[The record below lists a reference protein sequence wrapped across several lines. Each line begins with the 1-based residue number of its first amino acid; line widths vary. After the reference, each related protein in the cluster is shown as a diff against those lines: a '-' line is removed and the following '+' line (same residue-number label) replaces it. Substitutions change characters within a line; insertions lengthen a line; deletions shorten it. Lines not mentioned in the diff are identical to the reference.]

1 MEKGCHFPALVPFA
15 APDGVMAVTRLHRI
29 RANRSSGLRDRHDTD
44 GHRVDAMT
52 TGRIVPSAP
61 LWARQRRAMRPLALG
76 ALAMALT
83 VATSARAGDVVGTT
97 EPLLKAKPAVVLVVT
112 EVSIGVRLVCPNGSP
127 KRVAVAP
134 SQEHGTGFL
143 ITPDGYIVTNG
154 HVVQAYHDPDDRE
167 VRQTAVR
174 EAIAQACVDPT
185 SAKDRRER
193 ALTLLYPKV
202 APGAEVEVA
211 KTLRVVL
218 SNRETFVAE
227 VKAYSSPLAPRSGK
241 QATGR
246 TVPAQESGKDVAI
259 LKIDARN
266 LPTLALGDS
275 DRVELGQPLQILGF
289 PGVVLYH
296 ELLDKRSAVEASVTS
311 GRVSSLKRDAR
322 GAPVIQTDAAAS
334 WGNSGG
340 PAINERGEVVGILT
354 FISVTADETQSVQ
367 GFNFLVPANIVREF
381 ARGAGVSLEAPSPF
395 NAVWHEAV
403 TKYVQGDWAGAQH
416 ALDAAARL
424 VPNLAD
430 VQRLQAEVQLR
441 LLQSP
446 RGLSPVAIG
455 GIAAAVLAATAAGW
469 WGWRRR
475 GRRRAGAT
483 RTVVQEPRAVA
494 APAPSRPVPVRVS
507 AMELAKVMEQ
517 RPDLAIVDLR
527 EPPSYAASAVQAKGA
542 IHGQEEEILQ
552 TCSTWPRDRGIILYC
567 DSPGEAV
574 SMRAAERL
582 MMEGYTRV
590 AVLSGGFAAWL
601 SASLPLERTAH
612 GREMEA
618 PAPKAIPAPESA
630 AHSILDE
637 AVGVDLS
644 VGVKGAGP
652 YFNAR
657 ATRLGL
663 HGLSLELPHAVTVG
677 QPLRL
682 TIFLQ
687 GEPLDVTGHVVS
699 VGSTSSPKQR
709 TEAEITFEPLGE
721 EQRVI
726 LEGFI
731 LAHRTRSHS

>member
-1 MEKGCHFPALVPFA
+1 
-15 APDGVMAVTRLHRI
+15 
-29 RANRSSGLRDRHDTD
+29 
-44 GHRVDAMT
+44 
-52 TGRIVPSAP
+52 
-61 LWARQRRAMRPLALG
+61 
-76 ALAMALT
+76 MALT
-83 VATSARAGDVVGTT
+83 VAASARAGDVAGTT

-112 EVSIGVRLVCPNGSP
+112 EVSIGVRLVCPNGLP

-134 SQEHGTGFL
+134 SQEHGTGFV

-154 HVVQAYHDPDDRE
+154 HVVQPYHDPDDRE
-167 VRQTAVR
+167 MRQAAVR

-193 ALTLLYPKV
+193 ALKLLYPKV
-202 APGAEVEVA
+202 APGAEVEVT

-227 VKAYSSPLAPRSGK
+227 VKAYSPPLAGRPGK
-241 QATGR
+241 QATSR
-246 TVPAQESGKDVAI
+246 AAPVQESGKEVAI

-311 GRVSSLKRDAR
+311 GRVSSLKRDTR

-354 FISVTADETQSVQ
+354 FISVTGDETQSVQ

-381 ARGAGVSLEAPSPF
+381 SRGAGVSLEAPSPF
-395 NAVWHEAV
+395 NAVWHKAV
-403 TKYVQGDWAGAQH
+403 TKYVHGDWAGAQPP
-416 ALDAAARL
+416 LDAAARL

-446 RGLSPVAIG
+446 RGLSPWTIG
-455 GIAAAVLAATAAGW
+455 GMAAVLLAGTGAAW

-475 GRRRAGAT
+475 GRRRAAAVPG
-483 RTVVQEPRAVA
+483 PRAVA
-494 APAPSRPVPVRVS
+494 TAAPSRPVPVRVS
-507 AMELAKVMEQ
+507 AAELAKVMEQ

-527 EPPSYAASAVQAKGA
+527 EPSSYAASAVRAKDS
-542 IHGQEEEILQ
+542 IHAREDEILQ
-552 TCSTWPRDRGIILYC
+552 TCSAWPLDRGIILYC
-567 DSPGEAV
+567 DSPGEALSV
-574 SMRAAERL
+574 RAAELL
-582 MMEGYTRV
+582 MGEGYTRV
-590 AVLSGGFAAWL
+590 GVLAGGFAAWL
-601 SASLPLERTAH
+601 SASLPLERTQH
-612 GREMEA
+612 GRELIT
-618 PAPKAIPAPESA
+618 PSSKAIPGPELA
-630 AHSILDE
+630 TGSILHE
-637 AVGVDLS
+637 AIGVDLP
-644 VGVKGAGP
+644 VGVKGTGP

-663 HGLSLELPHAVTVG
+663 QGLWLDSPHALTVG
-677 QPLRL
+677 QRLRL
-682 TIFLQ
+682 TIFLR
-687 GEPLDVTGHVVS
+687 GEPLEVGGQVVS
-699 VGSTSSPKQR
+699 VGSTSSAEHGA
-709 TEAEITFEPLGE
+709 EAEITFEALSE
-721 EQRVI
+721 EQTVV

-731 LAHRTRSHS
+731 LAHRTHLHP